1 VQKLNEGESLKGI
14 SGRIKVAEP
23 PKTRKMISLEP
34 SINLS
39 DFNGQHMKTP
49 GADLKET
56 NLKFR
61 RIRG

>member
-1 VQKLNEGESLKGI
+1 VQELNEGESLKGI

-34 SINLS
+34 SRNLS

-49 GADLKET
+49 G
-56 NLKFR
+56 R
-61 RIRG
+61 